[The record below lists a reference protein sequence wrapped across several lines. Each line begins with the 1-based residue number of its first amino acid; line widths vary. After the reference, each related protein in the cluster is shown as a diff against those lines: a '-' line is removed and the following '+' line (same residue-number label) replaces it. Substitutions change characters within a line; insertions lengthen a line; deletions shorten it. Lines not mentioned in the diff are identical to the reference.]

1 MFFLSMF
8 TSTEE
13 SSVSLDDMQKG
24 PPAPTIDDIA
34 LLIDQIG
41 VDRLPPS
48 GVAEIRA
55 TLDVIQQELQTAPRY
70 EIGTMAALQAG
81 ITGLVNGD
89 LLQYDSVQ
97 AVWKNAPAATVV
109 AGTATTPV
117 TKTADFSVASGE
129 KWIINNKAGSSCVV
143 TLPTA
148 SDNVGRE
155 LHFQNYQAQ
164 TLVSASSNV
173 IPLAGGAAGTAI
185 LGAVAGANATLVS
198 DGTNWVLTQ

>member
-1 MFFLSMF
+1 MFFLSMQ
-8 TSTEE
+8 TSTKE

-55 TLDVIQQELQTAPRY
+55 ALDVIQQELRTAPRY

-109 AGTATTPV
+109 AGTATAPV
-117 TKTADFSVASGE
+117 TKTVDFSVASGE

>member
-1 MFFLSMF
+1 MFFLSMQ
-8 TSTEE
+8 TSTKE

-55 TLDVIQQELQTAPRY
+55 ALDVIQQELRTAPRY

-109 AGTATTPV
+109 AGTATAPV

-198 DGTNWVLTQ
+198 DGTNWVLMQ

>member
-8 TSTEE
+8 SSTKE

-55 TLDVIQQELQTAPRY
+55 VLDVIQQELRTAPRY

-109 AGTATTPV
+109 AGTATAPV
-117 TKTADFSVASGE
+117 TKTVDFSVASGE

>member
-1 MFFLSMF
+1 MFFLSMQ
-8 TSTEE
+8 TSTKE

-55 TLDVIQQELQTAPRY
+55 TLDLIQQELQTAPRY

-109 AGTATTPV
+109 AGTATAPV